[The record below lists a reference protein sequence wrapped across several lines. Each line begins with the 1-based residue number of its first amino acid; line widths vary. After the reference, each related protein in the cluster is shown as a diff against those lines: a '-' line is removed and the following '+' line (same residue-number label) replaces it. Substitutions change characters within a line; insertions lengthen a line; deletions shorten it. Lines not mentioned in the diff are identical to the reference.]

1 MIPFSYIA
9 MKGAMAKSNFATA
22 PNLFGRAFFLD
33 CPNYGVQFTRS
44 LVFPRKR
51 IHAPSKFSFSR
62 DKKSQDRFPS
72 LRAVS
77 NVEITPKPT
86 SSNNVTK
93 TDIYMLGNFGANN
106 ENN

>member
-44 LVFPRKR
+44 LVFPENAYMSLLNSHFRETRRAK
-51 IHAPSKFSFSR
+51 IG
-62 DKKSQDRFPS
+62 FPVCGQFQM
-72 LRAVS
+72 LR
-77 NVEITPKPT
+77 
-86 SSNNVTK
+86 
-93 TDIYMLGNFGANN
+93 
-106 ENN
+106 